1 VTAGEIG
8 RSAVRDALLVPI
20 VHAPP
25 LRERVRTRLEAL
37 IIDGVYPPGT
47 HLIETELATRLGV
60 SRGPVREALNQLQ
73 SQGWVQFEPRRGA
86 FVHNPT
92 AEEIDEYFGVRAMLE
107 GEAAALAAANSTDD
121 DVAAMREVIAGAR
134 QALRVPDERALYEAS
149 AQFHGHVYQLS
160 GNGVL
165 RALGQEVDKRIRWYF
180 RPVMMQ
186 RAPEAWDEHEAILE
200 AIAAGDTTR
209 SVTLMRQHSEGTRC
223 AYLRMLDAQ
232 APADAAPGPS

>member
-1 VTAGEIG
+1 MTAGEIG
-8 RSAVRDALLVPI
+8 RSALRDALLVPI
-20 VHAPP
+20 VHEPP

-47 HLIETELATRLGV
+47 HLVETELATRLGV

-92 AEEIDEYFGVRAMLE
+92 AEEIEQYFGVRAMLE
-107 GEAAALAAANSTDD
+107 GEAAALAAARANEE
-121 DVAAMREVIAGAR
+121 DVDAMRSVISAAR
-134 QALRVPDERALYEAS
+134 KAIEILDENALYQAS
-149 AQFHGHVYQLS
+149 AHFHGHVYQLS

-165 RALGQEVDKRIRWYF
+165 RELGQEIDKRIRWYF

-186 RAPEAWDEHEAILE
+186 RASEAWDEHEGILE
-200 AIAAGDTTR
+200 AITAGDTAR
-209 SVTLMRQHSEGTRC
+209 SVELMREHSEGTRR
-223 AYLRMLDAQ
+223 AYLGIMA
-232 APADAAPGPS
+232 ADARAASAPPQG

>member
-1 VTAGEIG
+1 
-8 RSAVRDALLVPI
+8 
-20 VHAPP
+20 
-25 LRERVRTRLEAL
+25 VRTRLQAL

-92 AEEIDEYFGVRAMLE
+92 AEEIEQYFGVRAMLE
-107 GEAAALAAANSTDD
+107 GEAAALATARATDEDIVAMNNVISAARK
-121 DVAAMREVIAGAR
+121 AIEVR
-134 QALRVPDERALYEAS
+134 DESALYEAS
-149 AQFHGHVYQLS
+149 AQFHGHVYRLS

-165 RALGQEVDKRIRWYF
+165 RELGQEIDKRIRWYF

-186 RAPEAWDEHEAILE
+186 RASVAWDEHEEILRAIT
-200 AIAAGDTTR
+200 AGDTAR
-209 SVTLMRQHSEGTRC
+209 SAELMREHSDGTRR
-223 AYLRMLDAQ
+223 AYVLIM
-232 APADAAPGPS
+232 AAEARAGSSHPKE